1 MRSMEEV
8 YEEKR
13 RFIRKLEEALLC
25 LDEIRG
31 LDYRAS
37 DEMYIEELIRIDFH
51 GEGDPHDYINV
62 RGNSSREILSEVIS
76 LILEG
81 RAVGLVRNPGRGDE
95 LWEELGTEMDREE
108 LTEV

>member
-1 MRSMEEV
+1 MNRQEMI

-13 RFIRKLEEALLC
+13 QFVKKLEEALLC

-81 RAVGLVRNPGRGDE
+81 RAVGLVRTQERGDK
-95 LWEELGTEMDREE
+95 LWEKLGTEMDREE

>member
-1 MRSMEEV
+1 MIAQEMV
-8 YEEKR
+8 YDEKR
-13 RFIRKLEEALLC
+13 RFVKKLEEALLC

-31 LDYRAS
+31 IEYRAS

-95 LWEELGTEMDREE
+95 LWEELGKAKIHEHF
-108 LTEV
+108 